1 MGRTSSRLPDR
12 IGTAF
17 ADRFAA
23 LADPIVAGREDVEL
37 APDLAE
43 ARFPDFLEPLLL
55 WRDALAAKA
64 AGALAAVQFAH
75 MHFGRDELARAR
87 VSMLR
92 RCARGVEERI
102 PLQRA
107 IADEA
112 PLLQRPRHA
121 WVERLWRMLG
131 RRPLPVGFRSPED

>member
-12 IGTAF
+12 IGAAF

-92 RCARGVEERI
+92 RCARGVEERS
-102 PLQRA
+102 P
-107 IADEA
+107 IAA
-112 PLLQRPRHA
+112 CH
-121 WVERLWRMLG
+121 
-131 RRPLPVGFRSPED
+131 RR